1 MAPILYGIRGDA
13 FVPQTDELLDG
24 LAGLEMREDCVSRS

>member
-1 MAPILYGIRGDA
+1 MAPILYGIRGNT

-24 LAGLEMREDCVSRS
+24 LAGLATREDCVFRL